1 MTNTKFKELSEE
13 MSKLEKQIKT
23 VLDISDFDE
32 PDNLEE
38 WLDSFGRVR
47 NADDIQK
54 LEEYHKML
62 LMLDDVQDYFKY
74 YNYSVKEV
82 SRLHKGE
89 SGRYETDGGWSYGLR
104 SQIEFL
110 RTEKLYNYDT
120 DSYEEVQIW
129 TTSWLAESENGKY
142 YIEEYPDIELEG
154 LEVRVRTGE
163 AEDFCLEVKA
173 KKSKTEGI
181 DFNELV
187 KKLRVWE
194 KNKEDEIEIPEI
206 RYRDDSR
213 TRRGR

>member
-32 PDNLEE
+32 PNNLEE

-89 SGRYETDGGWSYGLR
+89 SGRYETDGGWGYGLR

-120 DSYEEVQIW
+120 NSYEEVQIW

-173 KKSKTEGI
+173 KKAKTEGI

-206 RYRDDSR
+206 IYRDDSR